1 MWRYNGGSRTLF
13 LPPGVFYYQQY
24 FVPSKVK
31 FSIFV
36 VNKDTPLDVA
46 SLRNIF
52 EFKRIGVGSDVSGAS
67 TTWSYTIGGNA
78 GFSGKE
84 LNLGASA
91 QISWTTSYS
100 KGVKGQPDTK
110 NEYEFLDAY
119 HYEIADWFLYW
130 PIVELKVERK
140 GIHLVSWEYDF
151 YEQGGHRQ
159 MALSGAFEIA
169 IANSYA
175 HLQKF
180 DNFEFIIKVTIEYQK
195 YERMEWPIKLFFTK
209 LNEKKSYSMKFR
221 LGDGKGDFD
230 STIYMLQ
237 TKIFKE

>member
-1 MWRYNGGSRTLF
+1 MGDIFYQFNEDTDLPDEGGVKFPISFELDMWRYDAGSRTLF
-13 LPPGVFYYQQY
+13 LPPGVFYYRQY

-84 LNLGASA
+84 LNFGASA

-110 NEYEFLDAY
+110 NEYEFNDAF
-119 HYEIADWFLYW
+119 HYEI
-130 PIVELKVERK
+130 
-140 GIHLVSWEYDF
+140 H
-151 YEQGGHRQ
+151 
-159 MALSGAFEIA
+159 
-169 IANSYA
+169 
-175 HLQKF
+175 
-180 DNFEFIIKVTIEYQK
+180 DNTIDNNG
-195 YERMEWPIKLFFTK
+195 
-209 LNEKKSYSMKFR
+209 LN
-221 LGDGKGDFD
+221 
-230 STIYMLQ
+230 
-237 TKIFKE
+237 